1 MKRNMDT
8 EIRLLGFEAV
18 TSRGFENLLS
28 KRIYIR
34 EIGRFTM
41 LVIEVH
47 KPNMRIRLGEK
58 ARSGGYVYDFYKARY
73 ERKDGKM
80 THQKVY
86 GRQLEAPQLLA
97 KVRGFLNY
105 INENQV
111 KMK

>member
-18 TSRGFENLLS
+18 TSRGFENFLS

-41 LVIEVH
+41 LVIEVY
-47 KPNMRIRLGEK
+47 KPDMRIRLGEK
-58 ARSGGYVYDFYKARY
+58 PRSGGYVYDFYKARY

-105 INENQV
+105 INANNV